1 MNVYIFTMYTWK
13 NYQICFHKKYH
24 YLKHKDIY
32 KAEQDTN
39 GALCEIVDQNFKLTQ
54 FYNSNLLIY
63 TKLQELT

>member
-1 MNVYIFTMYTWK
+1 MSTFSQCALERIIKFVFIR
-13 NYQICFHKKYH
+13 KYH

-39 GALCEIVDQNFKLTQ
+39 GALCEIVDQNFKLSQ